1 MLNEKEAMKGKVTS
15 SAASK
20 IKAAMGKENL
30 NMGMLAAFTDT
41 SPQCIS
47 DILHQKRPP
56 SLITLCMIAKVLRL
70 TLDELIP
77 PSLYK

>member
-1 MLNEKEAMKGKVTS
+1 MLNEKEFMKVKVTS
-15 SAASK
+15 SAADK

-30 NMGMLAAFTDT
+30 NIGMLADFTET

-47 DILHQKRPP
+47 GILNQKRPP

-77 PSLYK
+77 PSLYR